1 MNIAGGKNKS
11 LYFKPNCNVYHI
23 NLPVTI
29 QVIKLEAP
37 VQFFINC
44 NTIVMILYN
53 IHDTIQ
59 WNGIIRLTC
68 SRHGHGEG
76 EHEVPGA
83 DLAGVVGVQGAEDV
97 PQHNISVT
105 PWEDFPHHLHD
116 LGLGEFSLREANLE
130 GAPELHDLLVS
141 QSLPLQ
147 QLGQSVLSHRTPVST
162 TGLVIFRLR
171 SSLSSSTFLAFR
183 ERRCGWTCGISL
195 FIVTESIKVFRFSGI
210 SSSCRL
216 CLDRFFLIWTMLGQ
230 SSHSHPRTTA

>member
-1 MNIAGGKNKS
+1 M
-11 LYFKPNCNVYHI
+11 
-23 NLPVTI
+23 
-29 QVIKLEAP
+29 
-37 VQFFINC
+37 
-44 NTIVMILYN
+44 
-53 IHDTIQ
+53 
-59 WNGIIRLTC
+59 RLTC

-147 QLGQSVLSHRTPVST
+147 QLNQSVLLTQNTSLYYRLGDFQTEIFFIFFNIL
-162 TGLVIFRLR
+162 GL
-171 SSLSSSTFLAFR
+171 
-183 ERRCGWTCGISL
+183 
-195 FIVTESIKVFRFSGI
+195 
-210 SSSCRL
+210 
-216 CLDRFFLIWTMLGQ
+216 
-230 SSHSHPRTTA
+230 P